1 MKSPKNRIE
10 ACPNNIGYT
19 KLVSLLLHRTGCFSK
34 CSFINLPFVFINFR
48 LSYISISVLK
58 LSGKTTVPLKI
69 IRERLIGGRVATS
82 SCLSHQGSESSS
94 SGNKKSCRKG
104 HLGQDKSC
112 PLEKWLSAASG
123 PSHVPFFVRSALAF
137 FLKCH
142 LCPAPCPTMFSFF
155 TLHSEMR
162 PLCLPSFD
170 AVAFLTLHRS

>member
-19 KLVSLLLHRTGCFSK
+19 KLVSLLLHRTNCFSK

-58 LSGKTTVPLKI
+58 LSGKMIVPLKI
-69 IRERLIGGRVATS
+69 IRGRLVGGRVATS
-82 SCLSHQGSESSS
+82 SCLSHQGSETS

-112 PLEKWLSAASG
+112 SLEKWLSAPPG
-123 PSHVPFFVRSALAF
+123 PSHVPFSVRSASAF
-137 FLKCH
+137 YLKS
-142 LCPAPCPTMFSFF
+142 LVPCPPLHHVFFSCFYI
-155 TLHSEMR
+155 
-162 PLCLPSFD
+162 
-170 AVAFLTLHRS
+170 AFRDEAPVPALF